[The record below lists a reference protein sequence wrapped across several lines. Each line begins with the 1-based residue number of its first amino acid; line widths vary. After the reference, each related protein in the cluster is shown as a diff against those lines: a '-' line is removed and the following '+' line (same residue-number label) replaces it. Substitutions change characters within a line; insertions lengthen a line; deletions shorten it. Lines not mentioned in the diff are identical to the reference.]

1 MNTTTENLTKPP
13 LGVAPAC
20 VRCPERIKDLADAIS
35 RQTDPRFGT
44 MALDPILV
52 KGWAKEI
59 VMQCD
64 IWMEL
69 GKRIKVVECDDGKY

>member
-1 MNTTTENLTKPP
+1 MNTKTESLTEPP
-13 LGVAPAC
+13 IGVAPAF
-20 VRCPERIKDLADAIS
+20 VACPRRIKDLADAIS

-44 MALDPILV
+44 MDPGLV

-64 IWMEL
+64 IWMEI
-69 GKRIKVVECDDGKY
+69 GKAMREANHENNG